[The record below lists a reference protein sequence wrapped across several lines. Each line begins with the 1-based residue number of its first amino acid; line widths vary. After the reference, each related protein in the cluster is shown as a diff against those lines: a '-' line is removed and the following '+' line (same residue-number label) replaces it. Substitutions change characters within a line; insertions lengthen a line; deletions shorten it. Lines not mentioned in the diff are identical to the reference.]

1 MSTSPETTPPQP
13 AFETLIDKIMPRFP
27 KAWHH
32 QLRRIAADT
41 HTAFLTEPS
50 SERVLYSIKSGRAMY
65 VVRVEWI
72 NTNVNFLKLSIE
84 VIHSRG
90 VEAIRVSE

>member
-1 MSTSPETTPPQP
+1 MSTSPEPTLIPHEQ
-13 AFETLIDKIMPRFP
+13 LIDKLMPRFP

-32 QLRRIAADT
+32 QLRRIAGDA
-41 HTAFLTEPS
+41 HTSFLTGPS
-50 SERVLYSIKSGRAMY
+50 EEKVLYSIKSGRAMY

-72 NTNVNFLKLSIE
+72 VSNVNFLKLSIE

-90 VEAIRVSE
+90 AEAVRVAE